1 MFFNNVTKKHFGH
14 ECLGCNIDC
23 YMNTNF
29 QNNKLGSQTVSKNL
43 ESWDLSSL
51 NYILF
56 ICGII
61 TILLGYIIMA
71 TGEVNSFQSLNIAPL
86 FLFFGYIILIPLSLI
101 IESKDN

>member
-29 QNNKLGSQTVSKNL
+29 PNNKSGSQSNSKNL
-43 ESWDLSSL
+43 EPWGFFSL
-51 NYILF
+51 NYMLF

-61 TILLGYIIMA
+61 IILSGYIIMA

-86 FLFFGYIILIPLSLI
+86 FLFIGYIVLIPLSLI

>member
-14 ECLGCNIDC
+14 ERLRCNIDC
-23 YMNTNF
+23 YMNPNF
-29 QNNKLGSQTVSKNL
+29 QNNKLGSQTDSKNL
-43 ESWDLSSL
+43 ESRYLFSL

-86 FLFFGYIILIPLSLI
+86 FLFIGYIILIPLSLI

>member
-1 MFFNNVTKKHFGH
+1 MGFF
-14 ECLGCNIDC
+14 
-23 YMNTNF
+23 
-29 QNNKLGSQTVSKNL
+29 
-43 ESWDLSSL
+43 SL

-56 ICGII
+56 ICGVIV
-61 TILLGYIIMA
+61 ILLGYIIMA

>member
-1 MFFNNVTKKHFGH
+1 M
-14 ECLGCNIDC
+14 
-23 YMNTNF
+23 
-29 QNNKLGSQTVSKNL
+29 
-43 ESWDLSSL
+43 

-61 TILLGYIIMA
+61 IILLGYIIMA

-86 FLFFGYIILIPLSLI
+86 FLFIGYIILIPLSLI